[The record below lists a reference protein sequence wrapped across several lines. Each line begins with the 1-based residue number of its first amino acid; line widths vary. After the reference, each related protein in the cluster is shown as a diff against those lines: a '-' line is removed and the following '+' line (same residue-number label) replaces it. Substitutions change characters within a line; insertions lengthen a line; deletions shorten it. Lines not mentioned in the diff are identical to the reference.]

1 MDHVAVIERVD
12 KPLHQYDA
20 HASAPDGAARF
31 GVKGPAVAIWR
42 LDAAF
47 LIKISTALRNR
58 NRSGAGERHIRLSAE
73 QTLASHMDGDERR
86 GACGLHCNAWP
97 AQIQLVGNARRK
109 IILVIPYHELK
120 AARCVEQRGIGI
132 KFYEVR

>member
-1 MDHVAVIERVD
+1 MDHVAVLERVD
-12 KPLHQYDA
+12 KPLQQYDA
-20 HASAPDGAARF
+20 HASAPNGAARF
-31 GVKGPAVAIWR
+31 GVKGAAMTIWR
-42 LDAAF
+42 HNAAF

-58 NRSGAGERHIRLSAE
+58 NRSGAGKCHIRLSAE

-86 GACGLHCNAWP
+86 GACGLHCDAWS

-120 AARCVEQRGIGI
+120 AAGCTEQRAIGV
-132 KFYEVR
+132 E